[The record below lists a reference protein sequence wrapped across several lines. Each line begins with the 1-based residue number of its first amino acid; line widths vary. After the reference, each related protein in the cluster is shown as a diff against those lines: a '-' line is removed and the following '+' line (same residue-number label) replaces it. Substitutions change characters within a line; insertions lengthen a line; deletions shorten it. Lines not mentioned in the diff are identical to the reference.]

1 MGQVHGRFERRST
14 IPGVPFLPC
23 PDDGLEG
30 SVRTDLTHALA
41 GIFAKPNVTVWTS
54 HDPKRIIELRT

>member
-14 IPGVPFLPC
+14 IPGVPFLPG

-30 SVRTDLTHALA
+30 PIGVDLAHSLA
-41 GIFAKPNVTVWTS
+41 CIFAKPNVAVWTS
-54 HDPKRIIELRT
+54 HDPKRIIDLRT